1 MTYVIANPCGETEKF
16 QNLLAKIKFADSD
29 TLYVIGNL
37 VDYGPDPIG
46 LVEELS
52 YRANIYPIAGERDYL
67 AARLLSG
74 FEKMSAGKA
83 PEPGFAEEM
92 GDWVRDGGMP
102 TLEGYR
108 ALDADGRE
116 GVLDYLCETALYEEA
131 EIKGNRYVM
140 VYAGIAGFENG
151 DDPADFL
158 PDDFFSEPLP
168 KDQKLMEDATVI
180 IGGVPTES
188 GKIERGEESIYLN
201 CGAKEGGPLAAICLE
216 TGEEFYTA

>member
-1 MTYVIANPCGETEKF
+1 MTYVTANPCGNLEKF
-16 QNLLAKIKFADSD
+16 RELLSKIRFAEND
-29 TLYVIGNL
+29 TLYVIGNM
-37 VDYGPDPIG
+37 VDFGPDPVG
-46 LVEELS
+46 LLEELS

-74 FEKMSAGKA
+74 FDKMNAGETTD
-83 PEPGFAEEM
+83 PDFVNEM

-158 PDDFFSEPLP
+158 PDDFFSEPLS
-168 KDQKLMEDATVI
+168 KNQKLMDNATVI
-180 IGGVPTES
+180 VGGVPTES
-188 GKIERGEESIYLN
+188 GKIERGAGSIYLD
-201 CGAKEGGPLAAICLE
+201 CGAKDGGPLAALCLE
-216 TGEEFYTA
+216 TGEEFYAE